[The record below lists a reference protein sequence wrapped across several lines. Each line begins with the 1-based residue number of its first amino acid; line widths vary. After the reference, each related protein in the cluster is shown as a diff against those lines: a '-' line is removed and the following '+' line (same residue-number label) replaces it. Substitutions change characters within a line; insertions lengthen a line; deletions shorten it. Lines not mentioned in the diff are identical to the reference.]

1 MSTTRDFT
9 PGTLFFALVVERP
22 GSSALLTP
30 YSPLL
35 SSVRQSQAPPAAAP
49 TPTAEH
55 AAIKPP
61 STAHGRIPAP
71 ECLTEAQRRRY
82 ARGRIRQVLLAG
94 ADILALAA
102 ALSVAAAAV
111 GFPANHSLAATT
123 PLLLLPVWIGAL
135 HVYGLYPR
143 VQRYVTASTLDELPR
158 LFHASLAAF
167 VLGWIFLTALGGTG
181 LGAPMSIVAGITFA
195 LAPVLRG
202 VARYLHTRLMGPER
216 TLIVGK
222 GSTTATVVRALGE
235 RRDTV
240 MIAHADLPERWLR
253 PSPSPDP
260 STLQALTELV
270 AADHVDRVLLAT
282 HELSDSAVGEF
293 LHWSRSAHV
302 SLTVLPEHFD
312 VVGVGA
318 TIDQLQGASVVS
330 LQPPRLSR
338 TSRGFKRGLD
348 VSCAAAGLL
357 LLLPLMVA
365 LAAAVRLDSRGPVLF
380 RQTRVGRGGRTF
392 ELLKFRSMIPD
403 ADLMTESLMA
413 RSSDPN
419 WLQIEDD
426 PRVTRVGRF
435 LRATSLDELPQL
447 WNVLVGHMSLVGPRP
462 LSVRDDARVNGWARG
477 RLDITPGLTGLWQ
490 VSGRKSVP
498 FEEMVKLDYLYVSN
512 WSLWGDVKLLLLTFP
527 AVWKGTGAR

>member
-1 MSTTRDFT
+1 MIRLTLNRA
-9 PGTLFFALVVERP
+9 LFFGLVVYDPQRQC
-22 GSSALLTP
+22 SLT
-30 YSPLL
+30 SLGLLL
-35 SSVRQSQAPPAAAP
+35 SPVHQSQAPHAP
-49 TPTAEH
+49 TLTPATEQQDTEPPRGAHNRQPSSEPLTA
-55 AAIKPP
+55 
-61 STAHGRIPAP
+61 AH
-71 ECLTEAQRRRY
+71 RRRY
-82 ARGRIRQVLLAG
+82 ARGRIRQGLLLV
-94 ADILALAA
+94 ADAFALTAALTAA
-102 ALSVAAAAV
+102 AIATDFPSGNSLGFAA
-111 GFPANHSLAATT
+111 
-123 PLLLLPVWIGAL
+123 PLLLILVWVAAL

-167 VLGWIFLTALGGTG
+167 VIGWILLTALGGTG
-181 LGAPMSIVAGITFA
+181 LGTPMALIGVVTVT
-195 LAPVLRG
+195 LAPVLR
-202 VARYLHTRLMGPER
+202 ALNRHLHTRVMGPER

-222 GSTTATVVRALGE
+222 GSTVATVERALHE
-235 RRDTV
+235 RRDTIV
-240 MIAHADLPERWLR
+240 VGRADLSEGWHR

-260 STLQALTELV
+260 STLQTLSELV
-270 AADHVDRVLLAT
+270 VADQIDRVLLAT

-293 LHWSRSAHV
+293 LHWSRRAHV

-338 TSRGFKRGLD
+338 TSRAFKRTLD
-348 VSCAAAGLL
+348 IAGAASGLL
-357 LLLPLMVA
+357 VLLPVMTL
-365 LAAAVRLDSRGPVLF
+365 LAVAVRIDSRGPVLF
-380 RQTRVGRGGRTF
+380 RQDRVGRGGRNF
-392 ELLKFRSMIPD
+392 QLLKFRTMVPD
-403 ADLMTESLMA
+403 ADAMTESLMV

-426 PRVTRVGRF
+426 PRVTRIGRV

-498 FEEMVKLDYLYVSN
+498 FEEMVKLDYLYVNN
-512 WSLWGDVKLLLLTFP
+512 WSVWGDVKLLLLTLP
-527 AVWKGTGAR
+527 AVIAGRGAR